1 MKKTNV
7 PAPVTADK
15 LKSTDGIYGIRL
27 AFKHKANMIAGERFP
42 NPETDSSFAK
52 FRDSE
57 KFNKAVAEMKSGK

>member
-7 PAPVTADK
+7 RAPVSADK
-15 LKSTDGIYGIRL
+15 LKSTDGLYSIRP

-52 FRDSE
+52 FRESE
-57 KFNKAVAEMKSGK
+57 KFSIAVKDMNLEK